1 MLVLR
6 QAGNLR
12 LWAAVNAY
20 HRPLARS
27 LLPARPAR
35 ADQRRYLFPRDWL
48 TAHSQEASSDQ
59 QPSAAV
65 STTVPAAISA
75 EE

>member
-1 MLVLR
+1 MLALCL
-6 QAGNLR
+6 AGYLR
-12 LWAAVNAY
+12 LWAAVDANN
-20 HRPLARS
+20 RSLARS

-35 ADQRRYLFPRDWL
+35 ADQWRYILPRDRL
-48 TAHSQEASSDQ
+48 TAYPQTASSDR

-65 STTVPAAISA
+65 STAVPVTISA